1 MRIYAIIALAG
12 VVTAYVPPPQRE
24 SRRNVVDAA
33 QSTLERPVLQATVEE
48 TSNKNNVL
56 NLPESE
62 KITLETPLEAGRRG
76 PSDFELNLGRA
87 IDALSDVPAFA
98 DRELSWD
105 IYADNVQLADPSGVQ
120 TRGLQNYKQ
129 FFGVI
134 RMFRG

>member
-12 VVTAYVPPPQRE
+12 AVAGYVPPPQRE
-24 SRRNVVDAA
+24 TKRNVVAA
-33 QSTLERPVLQATVEE
+33 AQSTLERQPVLQATFEDQSTLERPVLQATVEE

-87 IDALSDVPAFA
+87 IDVSFKFA
-98 DRELSWD
+98 
-105 IYADNVQLADPSGVQ
+105 
-120 TRGLQNYKQ
+120 
-129 FFGVI
+129 
-134 RMFRG
+134 